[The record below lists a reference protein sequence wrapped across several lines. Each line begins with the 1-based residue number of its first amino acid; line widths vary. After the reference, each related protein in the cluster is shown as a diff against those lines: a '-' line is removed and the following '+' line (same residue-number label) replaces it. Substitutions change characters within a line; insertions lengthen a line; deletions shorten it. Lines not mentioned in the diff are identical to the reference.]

1 MPDHLADADSSWK
14 CNRFQDG
21 KREDT
26 NCSKVN
32 LSIERFELKQ
42 IIKTKLHIS

>member
-1 MPDHLADADSSWK
+1 MPDPLADANSSWK

-32 LSIERFELKQ
+32 LSIERFKLEK